1 MSKIFWVLNL
11 QTGAVD
17 YTIESDTPRSAALK
31 AANKKLT
38 RICLVE
44 ADAGKVH
51 LFEGMQVPLQA
62 HEVTSYTEQRNI
74 TTKAVVRKLGYKKV
88 ASNFLMADMDDL
100 CTVVRDE
107 FSF

>member
-17 YTIESDTPRSAALK
+17 HTIESGTPRSAALK

-44 ADAGKVH
+44 ADVGKIH
-51 LFEGMQVPLQA
+51 LFDGMQVPLEP

-88 ASNFLMADMDDL
+88 ASNFLMADMQEL
-100 CTVVRDE
+100 CSVVREE
-107 FSF
+107 FLL